1 MAPVRPR
8 PFFWDSLLRGL
19 RFCYLMWGG
28 MLLGS
33 LGLYSRYRLP
43 DVIWSWPDLARF
55 LLGPWVRGLMLGIG
69 LAMVV
74 GALLE
79 VWELVDRLLVRFLH
93 ESDH

>member
-33 LGLYSRYRLP
+33 LSLYSRYRLP
-43 DVIWSWPDLARF
+43 DLFWRWPELARF
-55 LLGPWVRGLMLGIG
+55 LLGPWIRGLMLGLG
-69 LAMVV
+69 LAMAI

>member
-8 PFFWDSLLRGL
+8 PFLWDCLLRGL

-33 LGLYSRYRLP
+33 LALYSRYRLP
-43 DVIWSWPDLARF
+43 EFLWNWPEVARF
-55 LLGPWVRGLMLGIG
+55 LMGPWGRGVLLGFG
-69 LAMVV
+69 LAMAL

-79 VWELVDRLLVRFLH
+79 IWELVDRLLARFLH

>member
-1 MAPVRPR
+1 MPPAASR
-8 PFFWDSLLRGL
+8 PFLWDCLLRGL

-33 LGLYSRYRLP
+33 LALYSRYRLP
-43 DVIWSWPDLARF
+43 EFVWKWPDLARF
-55 LLGPWVRGLMLGIG
+55 LMGPWGRGVLLGIG
-69 LAMVV
+69 LALAF
-74 GALLE
+74 GALME